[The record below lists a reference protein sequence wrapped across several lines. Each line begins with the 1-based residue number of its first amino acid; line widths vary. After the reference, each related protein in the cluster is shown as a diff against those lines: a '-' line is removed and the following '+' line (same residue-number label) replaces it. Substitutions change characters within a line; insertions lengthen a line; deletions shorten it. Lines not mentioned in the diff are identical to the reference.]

1 MTLSLHRD
9 ISVYPDSDGQ
19 PMADNTKQFSW
30 IVLLKEN
37 LECLFA
43 DDPQVFVAGD
53 LLWYPLEG
61 RPDIRVAPDVF
72 VVKGRPKGDRG
83 SYRQWQEDN
92 IAPQVVFEILSPGN
106 RAKEMIRKLKFYE
119 HYGVEEYYIY
129 DPEDHEW
136 TGLQRQGG
144 ELCVI
149 DSINNWTSPLLG
161 IRFVLTPETLE
172 VYFPDGRPFLTTIAL
187 ARQVEQAKLE
197 AEQAKVEAE
206 QERQLTTQTQLALEA
221 EKQRGD
227 RLLAQLQALGI
238 DPETL

>member
-1 MTLSLHRD
+1 MTLSLDRD
-9 ISVYPDSDGQ
+9 TIIYPDSDGQ
-19 PMADNTKQFSW
+19 PMADNTKQFGW

-43 DDPQVFVAGD
+43 HDPQVFVAGD
-53 LLWYPLEG
+53 LLWYPVEG

-83 SYRQWQEDN
+83 SYRQWQEEH

-119 HYGVEEYYIY
+119 QYGVEEYYIY
-129 DPEDHEW
+129 DPDDHEW
-136 TGLQRQGG
+136 MGLQRQNG

-149 DSINNWTSPLLG
+149 DAINDWTSPLLG
-161 IRFVLTPETLE
+161 VRFLLTPDTLE

-187 ARQVEQAKLE
+187 AQQAEQARVE
-197 AEQAKVEAE
+197 AEQAK
-206 QERQLTTQTQLALEA
+206 LALDT

-227 RLLAQLQALGI
+227 RLLAQLKALGV